1 VKEVTVDEIKR
12 IGEISPSIAEPQQ
25 AGKRTGV
32 SFEDA
37 IKDALKDVSQIQ
49 NDAEKAIEGFAK
61 GEVKDIQTVVV
72 AMEKADLSLQT
83 LLSVRNRL
91 ISAYQQISN
100 MQV

>member
-1 VKEVTVDEIKR
+1 MNEIKI
-12 IGEISPSIAEPQQ
+12 IGDISQKIAEPQQ
-25 AGKRTGV
+25 AGKKPGV

-49 NDAEKAIEGFAK
+49 NDAEKAIQGFAN
-61 GEVKDIQTVVV
+61 GDVKDIQTVVV

>member
-1 VKEVTVDEIKR
+1 VK
-12 IGEISPSIAEPQQ
+12 P
-25 AGKRTGV
+25 AGKKSEV

-37 IKDALKDVSQIQ
+37 IKEALKDVSQIQ
-49 NDAEKAIEGFAK
+49 NDAEKAIAGFAN

-91 ISAYQQISN
+91 ISAYQQISS

>member
-1 VKEVTVDEIKR
+1 MNEIKI
-12 IGEISPSIAEPQQ
+12 IGDISQKIAEPQQ
-25 AGKRTGV
+25 ASKKPGV

-49 NDAEKAIEGFAK
+49 NDAEKAIQGFAN

>member
-1 VKEVTVDEIKR
+1 MNEIKI
-12 IGEISPSIAEPQQ
+12 IGDISQKIAGPQPSGSKPGI
-25 AGKRTGV
+25 

-49 NDAEKAIEGFAK
+49 NDAEKAIQGFAN

-91 ISAYQQISN
+91 ISAYQQISS

>member
-1 VKEVTVDEIKR
+1 MNEIKIIGDISQS
-12 IGEISPSIAEPQQ
+12 IGEIKQP
-25 AGKRTGV
+25 GKKSGI

-37 IKDALKDVSQIQ
+37 IKDALKEVSQIQ
-49 NDAEKAIEGFAK
+49 NDAEKAIEDFSK

-72 AMEKADLSLQT
+72 AMEKADVSLQT

-91 ISAYQQISN
+91 LSAYQQISN

>member
-1 VKEVTVDEIKR
+1 MSEIK
-12 IGEISPSIAEPQQ
+12 IIGDIAPGAGEIKPSAKKP
-25 AGKRTGV
+25 GV

-37 IKDALKDVSQIQ
+37 IRDALKEVTQIQ
-49 NDAEKAIEGFAK
+49 NDAEKAIADFSR

-72 AMEKADLSLQT
+72 AMEKADISLQT

-91 ISAYQQISN
+91 VNAYQQISN

>member
-1 VKEVTVDEIKR
+1 MNEIKI
-12 IGEISPSIAEPQQ
+12 IGDINQSIADVKP
-25 AGKRTGV
+25 AGKKPDV

-37 IKDALKDVSQIQ
+37 IKEALKDVSQIQ
-49 NDAEKAIEGFAK
+49 NDAEQAIQGFAK
-61 GEVKDIQTVVV
+61 GDVKDIQTVVV

>member
-1 VKEVTVDEIKR
+1 MNEIKI
-12 IGEISPSIAEPQQ
+12 IGDVSQNIADVKP
-25 AGKRTGV
+25 AGKKPAV

-49 NDAEKAIEGFAK
+49 NDAEKAIAGFAN

-91 ISAYQQISN
+91 ISAYQQISS

>member
-1 VKEVTVDEIKR
+1 MSEITV
-12 IGEISPSIAEPQQ
+12 IGNIASGSGGELAP
-25 AGKRTGV
+25 ASKKPGI

-49 NDAEKAIEGFAK
+49 NEAEQAIQDFSK
-61 GEVKDIQTVVV
+61 GDVNDIQTVVM
-72 AMEKADLSLQT
+72 AMEKADVSLQT

-91 ISAYQQISN
+91 VSAYQQISS

>member
-1 VKEVTVDEIKR
+1 MNEIKI
-12 IGEISPSIAEPQQ
+12 IGDINQNISEVKPSG
-25 AGKRTGV
+25 GKTGA

-37 IKDALKDVSQIQ
+37 INDALKDVSQIQ
-49 NDAEKAIEGFAK
+49 NDAEKAIQGFAN

>member
-1 VKEVTVDEIKR
+1 MNEIKI
-12 IGEISPSIAEPQQ
+12 IGDVSQGIADVKP
-25 AGKRTGV
+25 AGKKPEV
-32 SFEDA
+32 SFDDA
-37 IKDALKDVSQIQ
+37 IKEALKDVSQIQ
-49 NDAEKAIEGFAK
+49 NDAEKAIAGFAN

-91 ISAYQQISN
+91 ISAYQQISS

>member
-1 VKEVTVDEIKR
+1 VNEIKI
-12 IGEISPSIAEPQQ
+12 IGDIARTLSEPQQ
-25 AGKRTGV
+25 TGGKPGV
-32 SFEDA
+32 SFADA
-37 IKDALKDVSQIQ
+37 IKDAMKEVNQIQ
-49 NDAEKAIEGFAK
+49 NDAEKAIQDFAK

-91 ISAYQQISN
+91 ISAYQQISS

>member
-1 VKEVTVDEIKR
+1 MSDIRIIGDIAAGAGGGDVKSAAQKP
-12 IGEISPSIAEPQQ
+12 GL
-25 AGKRTGV
+25 

-49 NDAEKAIEGFAK
+49 NDAEKAIHDFST
-61 GEVKDIQTVVV
+61 GEVKDIQTVVI
-72 AMEKADLSLQT
+72 AMEKADISLQT

-91 ISAYQQISN
+91 VSAYQQISS